1 MRSCVL
7 IACIIFVMTAG
18 RGQECPALINPVP
31 GSINVPVNT
40 SISWEEVVGVTG
52 YIISLGTTPEGTD
65 IVNEQPVG
73 SETTFTPPMGLPES
87 TEIFVTITLFFI
99 NQNSIVCNSVSFTT
113 EDVTDVPACTVMI
126 QPVNGETNVNVT
138 SNISWTYAAFALGY
152 RISLGTAP
160 GSGDIINEQDVGNEL
175 SFDPPLNL
183 PPLAQIFVTLT
194 PYNENGDAMGC
205 PSESFTT
212 GDLGEPP
219 ACTGLIR
226 PADGSTN
233 VPLDTTLEWIPVPGA
248 TGYIVS
254 VGSSPFLNDVLD
266 MTIFINPTI
275 NVINFEPN
283 KTYFVKIIPFNEAG
297 QAQGCGQ
304 QSFSTILG
312 CGPFYDPLTGNLIV
326 VNPEITFPDEI
337 AYCQDAIVTRIEATD
352 PADGYRWYRI
362 EPGGSDILLSEENYL
377 ELSEPGQYRHEAYIE
392 LTQDGFVVE
401 CSSEKEFTAVLSSS
415 PKIEMIRKE
424 IDGDFFNLRI
434 ITSGL
439 GNYEYSLNSTTDWQM
454 SSRYRGLSEGN
465 YTVYVRDTTGCGIVE
480 QSFRLALPPPGFP
493 PYFSP
498 NGDGISDSWNY
509 IPPKSNPIQLTYI
522 YIYDR
527 YGKILATISAN
538 GYGWDGLYEGT
549 PMPLGGYWY
558 RAVDVNGLEYNGH
571 FSLIR

>member
-7 IACIIFVMTAG
+7 IACLIFVMTAG

-40 SISWEEVVGVTG
+40 SISWQEVVGVTG

-99 NQNSIVCNSVSFTT
+99 NQNSIVCSSVSFTT
-113 EDVTDVPACTVMI
+113 EDVTDVPGCTMII
-126 QPVNGETNVNVT
+126 QPVNGETNVNIT
-138 SNISWTYAAFALGY
+138 SNISWTYATFAIGY

-160 GSGDIINEQDVGNEL
+160 GSGDILTEQDVGNEL
-175 SFDPPLNL
+175 SFDPPSNL
-183 PPLAQIFVTLT
+183 PPLTQIFVTLT
-194 PYNENGDAMGC
+194 PYNENGDASGC

-219 ACTGLIR
+219 ACTVLIR

-233 VPLDTTLEWIPVPGA
+233 VPLDTTLEWIPVPEA

-254 VGSSPFLNDVLD
+254 VGSSPFVNDVLD
-266 MTIFINPTI
+266 MAIFTNPMI

-326 VNPEITFPDEI
+326 INPEITFPDEI

-362 EPGGSDILLSEENYL
+362 VPGGTEILLSEENYL
-377 ELSEPGQYRHEAYIE
+377 ELSEPGQYRYEAYIE

-401 CSSEKEFTAVLSSS
+401 CSSDKEFTTVLSSR
-415 PKIEMIRKE
+415 PTIEMIRKE

-439 GNYEYSLNSTTDWQM
+439 GDYEYSLNSTTDWQM

-480 QSFRLALPPPGFP
+480 QSFRLALPAPGFP

-498 NGDGISDSWNY
+498 NGDGINDTWNY
-509 IPPKSNPIQLTYI
+509 IPPKSNPIPLTYI

-527 YGKILATISAN
+527 YGKILATINAN
-538 GYGWDGLYEGT
+538 ANGWDGLYEGT